1 MRRLTT
7 ALLLLAAW
15 SIPGVLTAAATVLM
29 FPLTPTVRANI
40 GLFLAASISSWW
52 YWALI
57 TPVVMY
63 LVRRYPIAAER
74 RWDYTLKHVLAASVL
89 SFGYVFWYAYTS
101 WVTRPSTLAAEPFV
115 PIVRGYVASRLAIGY
130 IIYGTIVAVLVAMAE
145 RAGRHARE
153 LQEARLRGDLARAQL
168 QSLQMQLQPHFMFNT
183 LHAISMLVEENPPAA
198 TVMIRQLGDLLRRT
212 LQLADVPEIPL
223 EDELAL
229 LTDYLEIE
237 KTRFGDRLIVTVDVD
252 PTLKTAMVPSFILQP
267 LVENSIRHGI
277 APRVEGG
284 SVAVHA
290 RRVGPRMQLEV
301 TDDGPGFAAET
312 SGGVGLSTTSERL
325 AVRYGS
331 EAELRI
337 TNGASGR
344 TSVVVEL
351 PVSNA

>member
-1 MRRLTT
+1 MKRVTT

-15 SIPGVLTAAATVLM
+15 SIPGILTAAATVLM

-40 GLFLAASISSWW
+40 GLFLLASMSSWW
-52 YWALI
+52 YWALV

-74 RWDYTLKHVLAASVL
+74 RRDYTVKHVLAASVL

-101 WVTRPSTLAAEPFV
+101 WVTRPPTLAAEPFV

-183 LHAISMLVEENPPAA
+183 LHAISMLVEENPAAA

-223 EDELAL
+223 EEELAL

-237 KTRFGDRLIVTVDVD
+237 ETRFGDRLSVTVDVD
-252 PTLKTAMVPSFILQP
+252 PSLRTAMVPSFILQP

-290 RRVGPRMQLEV
+290 RRVDGRMQLEV
-301 TDDGPGFAAET
+301 SDDGPGLTGET

-337 TNGASGR
+337 RNGVSGG
-344 TSVVVEL
+344 TSVIVEL
-351 PVSNA
+351 PVNDG